1 MNSGRSTSWI
11 HLHLHAWN
19 FATDIFICKMFSRD
33 SHSMAPCPTDTDSAL
48 IWFSFWLKIIILHSF
63 LDEIY
68 PDKYYPAFERPI
80 YREPRDM
87 VPCVPQK
94 GFDFQRL
101 KNATDQSPTS
111 EGPTDFQV
119 WIPPS
124 LWHLDCIR
132 FNFSPR
138 LWSVSQAR
146 MLGTSQ
152 LCRVRQDEN
161 FTFDWNKVI
170 LSPFIILSLN
180 YMLAPHVQMT

>member
-1 MNSGRSTSWI
+1 
-11 HLHLHAWN
+11 
-19 FATDIFICKMFSRD
+19 MFSRD

-80 YREPRDM
+80 YRIH
-87 VPCVPQK
+87 VTWSLVFLK

-170 LSPFIILSLN
+170 LSPCKYLIIKLYSGSPCPDDISCHHRFQTL
-180 YMLAPHVQMT
+180 